1 MDLLWPDSGRKA
13 ASNSL
18 RRTLHAAR
26 GMLDPIDGS
35 SYLVGEGGS
44 LVLCLG
50 GELWV
55 DVDAFEQAAAAARRS
70 REPAAYRAALDLYAG
85 ELSPA
90 DRYEGWA
97 EDRREQLR
105 RLRLGLLLE
114 LAGLYEGHGDFAS
127 AVEALQKVISDE
139 PTSEEAHAH
148 LMRLYALTGREG
160 DALV

>member
-85 ELSPA
+85 ELLPR
-90 DRYEGWA
+90 DPYEKWA
-97 EDRREQLR
+97 EVPREGLR
-105 RLRLGLLLE
+105 QQFLGLLVE
-114 LAGLYEGHGDFAS
+114 LANLH
-127 AVEALQKVISDE
+127 
-139 PTSEEAHAH
+139 EE
-148 LMRLYALTGREG
+148 RGEY
-160 DALV
+160 V